1 MGKTQDKFI
10 EEQERLINKA
20 VDAFAD
26 DDYQY
31 QEYLKSLTPPS
42 KPVTMEEA
50 NKEWDDW
57 WNSLTNADKEQL
69 YKEQLD
75 AEEYFKNNPSI

>member
-10 EEQERLINKA
+10 EEQERLINEA
-20 VDAFAD
+20 VDAFTD

-42 KPVTMEEA
+42 KSVTMEEA
-50 NKEWDDW
+50 SKEW
-57 WNSLTNADKEQL
+57 
-69 YKEQLD
+69 
-75 AEEYFKNNPSI
+75 